1 MSHHTVIVITLV
13 LLSVYTCNYC
23 LTTVVLSTPI
33 TVKTTIE
40 LL

>member
-1 MSHHTVIVITLV
+1 MYINKTSAYSNSNYLSPTVSIV
-13 LLSVYTCNYC
+13 
-23 LTTVVLSTPI
+23 I